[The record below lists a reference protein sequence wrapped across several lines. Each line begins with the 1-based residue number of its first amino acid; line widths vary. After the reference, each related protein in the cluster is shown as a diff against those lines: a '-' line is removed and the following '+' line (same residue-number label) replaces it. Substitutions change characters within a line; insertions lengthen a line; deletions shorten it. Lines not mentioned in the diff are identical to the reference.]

1 MTVIGICAGK
11 QFKNKLKFFLNFPIS
26 WHTFEYHMELENPTQ
41 QTVERE
47 VLLSTEIL
55 NFEESYLQVMKLLA
69 QQPATPVDW
78 NFFDS
83 AEETEF

>member
-1 MTVIGICAGK
+1 
-11 QFKNKLKFFLNFPIS
+11 
-26 WHTFEYHMELENPTQ
+26 MEQENSSQ
-41 QTVERE
+41 QTAERE

-55 NFEESYLQVMKLLA
+55 NFEESYLQITKLLA

>member
-1 MTVIGICAGK
+1 
-11 QFKNKLKFFLNFPIS
+11 
-26 WHTFEYHMELENPTQ
+26 MELENSSQ
-41 QTVERE
+41 EKAERE
-47 VLLSTEIL
+47 VLLSTEIS

-69 QQPATPVDW
+69 QQPASPVDW